1 MDTDR
6 DNTISTTS
14 SNAKSRQSTPKSL
27 TGGKSKSSGKIMEN
41 TFNDKVVILARAA
54 KDYMRM
60 CVAYGDVFPPTD
72 AAGCAT
78 FVWDVI
84 KQSSQS
90 TPVLREALREAA
102 ASEHIKRNLITFV
115 HFYSKPG
122 LFAKY
127 FFLL

>member
-1 MDTDR
+1 MDTDQE
-6 DNTISTTS
+6 DTSSTTS
-14 SNAKSRQSTPKSL
+14 SNTKSHQSSSKPVS
-27 TGGKSKSSGKIMEN
+27 GGKLSGKITEN
-41 TFNDKVVILARAA
+41 SFNDKVVILARAA

-60 CVAYGDVFPPTD
+60 RVAYGDVFPPTD
-72 AAGCAT
+72 AAGRAN

-102 ASEHIKRNLITFV
+102 TSEFTKRDLITFV
-115 HFYSKPG
+115 CFYLKIQ